1 MKFPNLNPNENL
13 SQYNFTQYFNPSK
26 MKKIMESEWNIE
38 YDEEW
43 LTVNGIKDITDA
55 KTHINKIYRAS
66 KNGRFQPTFMK
77 VEYGRY
83 FYKGSLSV
91 GLLVCPIRHSLCR
104 EDYFDFDMINAHY
117 RILEQLCIQ
126 ENIPKQ
132 DYKYI
137 SQYCNKRDSI
147 RQELCKQ
154 YFPDEEY
161 SNAKDKI
168 KVLFLRIM
176 YLGSFEKWKKDY
188 GLPDEMKQDA
198 HTSKIQSNI
207 INLLIRI
214 KQDNLTEW
222 ADISKKVEKENN
234 QRKKLADK
242 HNTRFKPKNPD
253 ASFLSLFLQSWERK
267 ICEIA
272 VEFMV
277 DNKLVKDNTLIYTFD
292 GFMCL
297 KTDMDTVQICKDL
310 NTRIIERLSL
320 DIGWETKDF
329 DRHIDDT
336 VFPKKIDYD
345 FPKDKL
351 VHYDFQYFNDIE
363 TYEEKRGYFEK
374 FITKTINP
382 QPIYHFRFRENNGV
396 AKYVMYNKDNI
407 KEAFMEY
414 TLNET
419 KKSNNKGSDI
429 ELLFID
435 KWLKDTEKALFH
447 KADFIPHPNNPDTV
461 ETEKQILNTFTGYN
475 PYCFDNEI
483 ESDQDYIKPFLKIV
497 ENLVGG
503 NEDDVEIFHNLI
515 AWKIQR
521 PEHKKPYSLL
531 IKSQEGEGKNTVFD
545 TIGRII
551 GEAHYYQ
558 TTNAEDLFGDHAEG
572 VNNKLLIVMNEMNI
586 KQTGKHA
593 DKLKSLITDP
603 TYNIN
608 PKNIRPLT
616 IRNLAFIVVLSNQE
630 NPIYID
636 ETKRDRRWFIFK
648 GNQKNINING
658 DMWGKLHERIRDPK
672 FIKSLYEYYMNYDL
686 EFDLNKAKIRN
697 SRRKAYKSVVCRYV
711 KPEILFLQD
720 YIMERRFIGD
730 TANGKHINPINMEH
744 YTNYS
749 QGGTMYQQRD
759 YWNGYCPSQTEKL
772 NPVGGG
778 FIEDEV
784 LYSEGFEKDWYE
796 DGLFLTTKF
805 QFKADNFRKDYH
817 KWVKLNHFNIERNER
832 SQKAFNNAIP
842 TLNLP
847 IEIVGMKAGEKGFVF
862 TPYHLIQTM
871 LKRNYIELEADHID
885 IMNEIFEKNKALSTQ
900 PIEPVCNTNQEL
912 EALF

>member
-1 MKFPNLNPNENL
+1 MRFPSFSSNENL

-26 MKKIMESEWNIE
+26 MKKIIDSDWNIE

-43 LTVNGIKDITDA
+43 LLENGIKDITDA
-55 KTHINKIYRAS
+55 QTHIKKIYRAS

-104 EDYFDFDMINAHY
+104 EDYIDFDMINAHY
-117 RILEQLCIQ
+117 RILEQLCLQ
-126 ENIPKQ
+126 KKIPKEH
-132 DYKYI
+132 YKYI

-161 SNAKDKI
+161 STAKDKI

-176 YLGSFEKWKKDY
+176 YLGSFEKWKKDC

-198 HTSKIQSNI
+198 HTSKIQDNMI
-207 INLLIRI
+207 LLLNRI

-222 ADISKKVEKENN
+222 ADINKKVEKENK

-242 HNTRFKPKNPD
+242 HNTKYKPKNPD

-267 ICEIA
+267 ICETA

-277 DNKLVKDNTLIYTFD
+277 ENKLVKDNTLIYTFD

-297 KTDMDTVQICKDL
+297 KTDMDTVQVCKDL
-310 NTRIIERLSL
+310 NTRIIERLAL

-336 VFPKKIDYD
+336 VFPQKKDYE
-345 FPKDKL
+345 FPEDKL
-351 VHYDFQYFNDIE
+351 VNYDFEYFNDIE
-363 TYEEKRGYFEK
+363 TYEEKRGYFET
-374 FITKTINP
+374 FISKTINP
-382 QPIYHFRFRENNGV
+382 QPIYHFRFRDDNGV
-396 AKYVMYNKDNI
+396 AKYVMYNKDNL

-419 KKSNNKGSDI
+419 KKSNNKGDNM
-429 ELLFID
+429 ELLFVD
-435 KWLKDTEKALFH
+435 KWLKDTEKALYQ
-447 KADFIPHPNNPDTV
+447 KADFRPHPNNPKYQ
-461 ETEKQILNTFTGYN
+461 ENSKLILNTFTGYN
-475 PYCFDNEI
+475 ACCFDNEI
-483 ESDQDYIKPFLKIV
+483 EADTNYIKPFLKIV

-503 NEDDVEIFHNLI
+503 NEDDVKIFHNLI

-521 PEHKKPYSLL
+521 PEYKKPFSIL

-636 ETKRDRRWFIFK
+636 ETKRDRRWFIFQ
-648 GNQKNINING
+648 GNQQNITINAE
-658 DMWGKLHERIRDPK
+658 MWGRIHKRIRDPK

-686 EFDLNKAKIRN
+686 TEFDLNSAKIRN

-720 YIMERRFIGD
+720 YIMERRFVGD
-730 TANGKHINPINMEH
+730 TANGRHKNPINMEH

-749 QGGTMYQQRD
+749 QNSTMYQQRD
-759 YWNGYCPSQTEKL
+759 YWKGYCPSQTKKL
-772 NPVGGG
+772 NDIGV
-778 FIEDEV
+778 FVEDDIM
-784 LYSEGFEKDWYE
+784 YSEGFDKDWYE
-796 DGLFLTTKF
+796 DGIFLTTKF

-817 KWVKLNHFNIERNER
+817 KWIKLNHFNIERNER

-847 IEIVGMKAGEKGFVF
+847 IDIVGMKAGEKGFVF
-862 TPYHLIQTM
+862 TPYQLIQSM
-871 LKRNYIELEADHID
+871 LKRNYLELEEEHID
-885 IMNEIFEKNKALSTQ
+885 IMNETFEKNKVLTPQ
-900 PIEPVCNTNQEL
+900 QIEIASNTNEEL
-912 EALF
+912 LNLF